1 MLGRWM
7 EQLGMLPKAWLG
19 SDSVRPVQL
28 RRWAII
34 AIVLFVA
41 AQSFF
46 WVNLYETPYAIYLLG
61 LAFMLNPVFTYCM
74 LENFGSTA
82 SRYVRAGLWVGCWIV
97 YPLVLTSS
105 IFTASGE
112 YIFLGLATHII
123 FDRDYGMARGME
135 APVSDLYIATTIL
148 CSIGALAG
156 ASLVYLSTRLVLSI
170 RKICLGTLL
179 LPKAWFTGDVQ
190 LRRWVIIAIALFAA
204 IQHFLWGSLD
214 DLPHDLYYFFI
225 DLLNLSLSVGFTY
238 CLLENLGSA
247 TSRGVRTGLRVGC
260 WIFYLLVLMLSVDN
274 RPTKDYSAFDFTMH
288 IMFSRVDG
296 TADIMG
302 SPIADMYITT
312 TALCS
317 IGALA
322 GALLGYLSD
331 KLVDGV
337 RKICKRLLGG

>member
-1 MLGRWM
+1 
-7 EQLGMLPKAWLG
+7 MLPKAWLG
-19 SDSVRPVQL
+19 SGGNRPTQL

-46 WVNLYETPYAIYLLG
+46 WASLYETPYAIYLLV

-82 SRYVRAGLWVGCWIV
+82 SRNVRAGLWVGCWIV
-97 YPLVLTSS
+97 YPLVLTSA

-112 YIFLGLATHII
+112 YIFLGLMMRVI
-123 FDRDYGMARGME
+123 FGGADGMARGME

-156 ASLVYLSTRLVLSI
+156 ASLVYLSTRLVVGI

-179 LPKAWFTGDVQ
+179 LPGAWFTGDVQ
-190 LRRWVIIAIALFAA
+190 LRRWAIIAIALFAT

-214 DLPHDLYYFFI
+214 EMTHEPHYFVFVN
-225 DLLNLSLSVGFTY
+225 LLNLYLNMGFMY
-238 CLLENLGSA
+238 CLLENLSS
-247 TSRGVRTGLRVGC
+247 TVSRGVRIGLRAGSLV
-260 WIFYLLVLMLSVDN
+260 FYLFALMLSLAIDL
-274 RPTKDYSAFDFTMH
+274 TGDYSCFGLIMH
-288 IMFSRVDG
+288 IMFGS
-296 TADIMG
+296 ADRIADSMR
-302 SPIADMYITT
+302 SPIADMYIITT
-312 TALCS
+312 TLGS
-317 IGALA
+317 FGALV
-322 GALLGYLSD
+322 GALLGYLFD

-337 RKICKRLLGG
+337 RKICKWQLGG